1 MGTYLEF
8 IGNHLVLVTAL
19 MASFFLL
26 VFTELKR
33 KAMGI
38 TNLDPQEAVKLIN
51 ADAAV
56 IDLRP
61 AEAFAKGHIVG
72 ARSIPHDELDDELEK
87 LKRFKSKPIVAVCD
101 SGMTSAKIVTRLR
114 QAGIDNAYGIKGGI
128 NAWTEASLPLV
139 AAKKTKSKKK

>member
-38 TNLDPQEAVKLIN
+38 TNLDPQDAVKLIN

-61 AEAFAKGHIVG
+61 AEAFARGHIVG
-72 ARSIPHDELDDELEK
+72 ARNIPHDELDDELEK

-101 SGMTSAKIVTRLR
+101 AGMTSAKIVTRLR
-114 QAGIDNAYGIKGGI
+114 REGIDNAYGIKGGI

-139 AAKKTKSKKK
+139 ASKKTKSKKK